1 MQPTLR
7 RVAPVL
13 LNPLLDWRTDG
24 LQHVMCPNIGQERT
38 KNNKICISQMIH
50 GGPKTRRELKL
61 ERCIGV
67 SAACLSDYCRI
78 IEPPHGRRHRWF
90 WGTMSPPLT
99 RDAGDREGQEKIEI
113 LGYCTAIWCMSGWW
127 ATSLLTVIEV
137 WNLKFDCCW
146 SIQLRRQ
153 LLKGASAVYDVWK
166 HICAPHVGSD
176 GWMI

>member
-13 LNPLLDWRTDG
+13 LDPLLDWRTDG

-78 IEPPHGRRHRWF
+78 IEPPPQLYAM
-90 WGTMSPPLT
+90 TMSVCLSLCSFVCSSV
-99 RDAGDREGQEKIEI
+99 ANAH
-113 LGYCTAIWCMSGWW
+113 LSGNGLSSQVNAWHTHGGGGLSCRPSW
-127 ATSLLTVIEV
+127 PHWLVQTVQNDFERCIRT
-137 WNLKFDCCW
+137 L
-146 SIQLRRQ
+146 
-153 LLKGASAVYDVWK
+153 
-166 HICAPHVGSD
+166 
-176 GWMI
+176 